1 MLIGTEQAEQARQTF
16 WESAF
21 VGFHEGKGRFFFL
34 REKKEKKVVAEQ
46 RNSPIPETDHMVLLF
61 LCFKD

>member
-21 VGFHEGKGRFFFL
+21 VGFHEGKERFFFL
-34 REKKEKKVVAEQ
+34 KEKKERSSGGAKEQ
-46 RNSPIPETDHMVLLF
+46 SNSRD
-61 LCFKD
+61 

>member
-34 REKKEKKVVAEQ
+34 KEKKEKKVVTEQ
-46 RNSPIPETDHMVLLF
+46 KEQSNFRD
-61 LCFKD
+61 